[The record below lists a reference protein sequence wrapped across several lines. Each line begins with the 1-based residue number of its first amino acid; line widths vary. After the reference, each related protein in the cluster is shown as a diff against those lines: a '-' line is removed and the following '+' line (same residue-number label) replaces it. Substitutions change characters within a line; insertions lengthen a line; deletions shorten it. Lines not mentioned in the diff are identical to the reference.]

1 MLLLLFFNR
10 VLSKINSRQRE
21 KHWESIEN
29 PKRMKET
36 THRSISQ
43 GGDTQHTLQHV
54 VRSYVCVACVSRA
67 YGHAFLFPLRKCHP
81 RHVLSRPW
89 TGSHVTEDSTM
100 LLCELESD
108 MCVTLAVVTSVL
120 WAQVRRCWTLCIR
133 AKRVF
138 KNAAMLTSFGHACS
152 DCLLF
157 AGLCWRLET
166 LRNMQC
172 SGYSG
177 FD

>member
-1 MLLLLFFNR
+1 
-10 VLSKINSRQRE
+10 
-21 KHWESIEN
+21 
-29 PKRMKET
+29 
-36 THRSISQ
+36 
-43 GGDTQHTLQHV
+43 
-54 VRSYVCVACVSRA
+54 
-67 YGHAFLFPLRKCHP
+67 
-81 RHVLSRPW
+81 
-89 TGSHVTEDSTM
+89 M

-108 MCVTLAVVTSVL
+108 TCVTLAVVTSVL